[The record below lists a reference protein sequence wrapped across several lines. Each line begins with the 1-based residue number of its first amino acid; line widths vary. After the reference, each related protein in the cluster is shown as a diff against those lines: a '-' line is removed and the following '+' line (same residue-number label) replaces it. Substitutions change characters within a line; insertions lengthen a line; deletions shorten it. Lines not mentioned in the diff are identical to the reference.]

1 MLRTVRRALW
11 YLAVLAGIVV
21 FGSALA
27 VVFLPPL
34 RQVLPIEA
42 LVDLAGSDYL
52 LVAVFGA
59 LAVLALLLMMVARA
73 AGHVEQS
80 SPPEPEYVERVPVLG
95 AEFDDLV
102 ENGIDVRALL
112 FSDRSDRI
120 REDLRGAATR
130 TVMRVENLSR
140 DEARR
145 RVESGAWTDARV
157 PSAFLASDG
166 TVPTSARARAALRG
180 QTWVQYGASETAD
193 AITRLAAASDGG
205 RRR

>member
-1 MLRTVRRALW
+1 MLRTARRILW
-11 YLAVLAGIVV
+11 YLAVLAGIIV
-21 FGSALA
+21 FGGALA

-34 RQVLPIEA
+34 RQALPVEP
-42 LVDLAGSDYL
+42 LVDFAGSDYL
-52 LVAVFGA
+52 LVAAFGA
-59 LAVLALLLMMVARA
+59 LAIVALLLMAFARA
-73 AGHVEQS
+73 AGSVEQS

-102 ENGIDVRALL
+102 GNGIDVRGLL
-112 FSDRSDRI
+112 FSDRPDRI
-120 REDLRGAATR
+120 REDLRGTAAR
-130 TVMRVENLSR
+130 TLMRVENLPR

-145 RVESGAWTDARV
+145 RVESGAWTDERV

-166 TVPTSARARAALRG
+166 AVSTSVRARAALRG

-193 AITRLAAASDGG
+193 AIVRLAAANDGG

>member
-1 MLRTVRRALW
+1 MLGTVRKALW

-21 FGSALA
+21 FAGALA

-34 RQVLPIEA
+34 RQALPVEPLI
-42 LVDLAGSDYL
+42 DLAGSDYL

-59 LAVLALLLMMVARA
+59 LAVVALLLMVVARG

-112 FSDRSDRI
+112 FSDRPDRI
-120 REDLRGAATR
+120 RDDLRGEAAR
-130 TVMRVENLSR
+130 TLMRVENLPR
-140 DEARR
+140 DEARG
-145 RVESGAWTDARV
+145 RVERGAWTDERV
-157 PSAFLASDG
+157 PAAFLASDAA
-166 TVPTSARARAALRG
+166 VPTSARVRAALRG
-180 QTWVQYGASETAD
+180 QTWIQYGASETAD
-193 AITRLAAASDGG
+193 AIVRLSAANDGDTR
-205 RRR
+205 R